1 MYIYTPLYWHWY
13 PINMSTWPR
22 GEFSKT
28 RHNSRCVT
36 LATLGMAQVLKYCHL
51 VGGPMVKTM
60 VFPMVNIPNYISGW
74 WFYITILKNDRV
86 RRWEGWHPKYMKWKI
101 KAMFETTSQSC
112 LATTGGPITKS
123 CNFLVTG
130 LAMRSLPRP
139 GKHSQ
144 FANCLLWPIDAIE
157 IDVLPM
163 KKWWCSI

>member
-1 MYIYTPLYWHWY
+1 MVFHHYPHEKNAILLHTKKYTKETHGWLYTHIYIYDNVYNYNYTHSGIVYIYKYIIYIYTSYIYILHIYIYTPLYWHWY

-86 RRWEGWHPKYMKWKI
+86 RRWEG
-101 KAMFETTSQSC
+101 
-112 LATTGGPITKS
+112 
-123 CNFLVTG
+123 
-130 LAMRSLPRP
+130 
-139 GKHSQ
+139 
-144 FANCLLWPIDAIE
+144 
-157 IDVLPM
+157 
-163 KKWWCSI
+163 